1 MPTRAGAAPAIPA
14 DILQLDISPA
24 IDGNGR
30 LAAFGRAW
38 LMGYGSPHTRRAY
51 RKDLELWCEWCE
63 ASDLDPWYARRAH
76 VDTYARSMEAAGLSQ
91 RTRARRI
98 ASLAKFYRYLV
109 VEGPLEH
116 SPVTDVE
123 RPKVSRNR
131 STTFGLNKDQTRAL
145 LAQAA
150 KHSLRSH
157 ALVQLL
163 VGNGLR
169 ISEALNA
176 EIADMSTKRGHR
188 VLTVYGKGEHTDD
201 VALAPPTIAAIDAYL
216 AAEGRTEGLIFTTGS
231 GRRMQQWDAYRLLG
245 RLVRRAGIEVPKNK
259 NLSPHGLRHTA
270 ITGVLDA
277 GATLRE
283 AQDFARHADPRTTRL
298 YDLARN
304 NLDSHAAYRLASW
317 LADDSPQDE

>member
-1 MPTRAGAAPAIPA
+1 MPMQPGASPVIPA

-24 IDGNGR
+24 IDGDGR

-38 LMGYGSPHTRRAY
+38 LTGYGSPNTRRAY

-63 ASDLDPWYARRAH
+63 VHDLDPWSARRAH
-76 VDTYARSMEAAGLSQ
+76 VDLYARSMEAAGLSQ

-109 VEGPLEH
+109 IEGPLEH
-116 SPVTDVE
+116 SPVTDVD
-123 RPKVSRNR
+123 RPKVSRNH
-131 STTFGLNKDQTRAL
+131 STTFGLDRDQARAL
-145 LAQAA
+145 IVQAA
-150 KHSLRSH
+150 KHSPRAH

-163 VGNGLR
+163 IGNGLR
-169 ISEALNA
+169 ISEALNS

-188 VLTVYGKGEHTDD
+188 VLTVHGKGEHTDD

-216 AAEGRTEGLIFTTGS
+216 AAEGRTEGLIFTTRS
-231 GRRMQQWDAYRLLG
+231 QRRMQQWDAYRLLG
-245 RLVRRAGIEVPKNK
+245 RLVKKAGIDVPKNK
-259 NLSPHGLRHTA
+259 HLSPHGLRHTA
-270 ITGVLDA
+270 ITGALDS

-283 AQDFARHADPRTTRL
+283 AQDFARHADPRTTRM

-304 NLDSHAAYRLASW
+304 NLDRHAAYKLASW
-317 LADDSPQDE
+317 LADESGEDE